1 VGRAL
6 GEATLDWMHRTGFT
20 CAVTDW
26 RATNLLS
33 SRAWPALGYRP
44 TFLRLLRRVGY

>member
-1 VGRAL
+1 V
-6 GEATLDWMHRTGFT
+6 LDWSRGQGHA

-44 TFLRLLRRVGY
+44 TFLRLHRLLGY